1 MAEEKEK
8 KVRKRTLLQ
17 KIVNVFLYTG
27 IILLIFIL
35 IFLGFS
41 QTSTFREYLRTTVCN
56 LANKELNGHLSIGRI
71 DGTIFSSLV
80 LRNTVVSMGQDTLLN
95 AGIIEVKA
103 SPLQI
108 FLKKIYIRK
117 IAVSNTK
124 ISLVTDSSGTLNI
137 SRLFPPTPKDSIH
150 SKFPFKIVAPDIE
163 LKDIDFSLR
172 DYNLHQNSSTYDYL
186 NMHDFKIRKLNLSA
200 SAVADIGEN
209 SYALDIN
216 NFSFNPNLEDFKLEK
231 LSGEFYID
239 TNEVNINNL
248 KILTGGSDITIT
260 TKISN
265 FNIFDSTAFSKL
277 NQARISADMNAKKF
291 DFDDLSSFVPA
302 TSMLKGTASLNLK
315 ANGTLK
321 DLTYNE
327 LELNYLDTHLE
338 SKGKITDLM
347 NAGKMY
353 ITANFFESRIRES
366 DAAKLLPSIGIP
378 VIKNLDVVNFD
389 TLVYEG
395 NPLNFKTR
403 AFLRSGGGSADINGS
418 LDLRQQDM
426 IYDLNLITRNLNLS
440 PLTGLSTIFNSKLS
454 IKGSG
459 TSPSRL
465 KAFVKFNGDG
475 SSFEG
480 NTLDSLRFF
489 ANADSEKINCSLLL
503 KSNFADADLISNFNF
518 SNKGKP
524 SYKIKG
530 SFGRLN
536 LAEFTHDSTA
546 KSNLNFSL
554 DGSGS
559 NFDPDKLN
567 LYLTLDLGKSEIHGV
582 NIDSAR
588 AIADIRSNDNG
599 ERVINLI
606 SDLADIT
613 ITGNFSTAHTIN
625 LLAKEAGY
633 VSGAVN
639 DKINQILYPD
649 SLFNRQVTN
658 GLAVLNKT
666 ASKAKIVKMV
676 YPATNLKYYIEFKNF
691 DLLSLLL
698 GSGKISLNGDM
709 SGVINDTSGNV
720 FISSNTNM
728 DYFRYLGKNNIFLL
742 SNLNLNLN
750 VSNNVDSIYLKDITA
765 NLSASSDRIYAGK
778 DFKNLNLNL
787 NLKNDIANID
797 FYGKMEDNLTS
808 NLSGKFDLT
817 DNSVQL
823 DLDTLKILYNNFL
836 LSNKGNVRINY
847 SKDNISI
854 NNFDLARNGG
864 EINLRG
870 TLSRYGSQDLKV
882 SMSRIRA
889 YDLTT
894 NLFNLGKETSLDGNI
909 HLNAEIT
916 GDFTD
921 PLAKVNFGVDSIKFK
936 DKNIGMILGSMNYAD
951 KDLNVDV
958 RFLDSLINRNKP
970 KLLLSGDIPIDLAF
984 TGVEE
989 RFAKDKQINLSLKA
1003 NDFDLSPVGNAFP
1016 KIENL
1021 TGDVAASL
1029 NLTGTPEDL
1038 IPSGTLSIQNSSFLL
1053 TPNNIE
1059 YSSGIKLSINNN
1071 TITIDSLMLA
1081 NIPGTKN
1088 GGAITGTGS
1097 VGLKNFSIASV
1108 LVNLNGSLKVLSED
1122 SKAVSPSIYGD
1133 LVIQTDGSIVYTMS
1147 NETSFLKAPIIV
1159 KEAKLTFPPTQSAYQ
1174 SSSNNFVYRYV
1185 SNGSSNVSTEEDFER
1200 LIRQSAEKNS
1210 NRSASVPALNSL
1222 FNYSVN
1228 VQVQNEA
1235 KLKFVLSRELNQNL
1249 TANLNGN
1256 IKYENIGG
1264 KTNVQGELSLLD
1276 GSTLEFLKTFE
1287 ASGTIRFESDLS
1299 NPFLNITATY
1309 RNYYTPPDA
1318 GGQEEPV
1325 EVKIK
1330 LNGLLKDLST
1340 SFLQDKNNIS
1350 VYVGSDNINNNKS
1363 DPTKTIND
1371 AVMFILT
1378 GKFSTDMSQQ
1388 QQSQAINQSGSF
1400 ASSTATSLAG
1410 SLLGMVAQK
1419 ISGGY
1424 VSNVELRN
1432 VGSTT
1437 KFNLV
1442 GKVNKF
1448 RYTIG
1453 GSTEVFQDLS
1463 QVNMQIE
1470 YPLLQNLLLRYE
1482 RKEAINQTSTIT
1494 NDMIN
1499 EIGLKYRFEF

>member
-17 KIVNVFLYTG
+17 KTVNVFLYAG
-27 IILLIFIL
+27 IIVLIIVL

-56 LANKELNGHLSIGRI
+56 IVNKELNGHLSIGRI

-80 LRNTVVSMGQDTLLN
+80 LRNTIVNMGPDTLLN
-95 AGIIEVKA
+95 AGIVEVKV
-103 SPLQI
+103 SPFQI
-108 FLKKIYIRK
+108 FLKRIYIRK
-117 IAVSNTK
+117 VAISDTKVSLIA
-124 ISLVTDSSGTLNI
+124 DSSGTLNI
-137 SRLFPPTPKDSIH
+137 SRLFPPTPKNTTH
-150 SKFPFKIVAPDIE
+150 SKFPFKIVAPDIGLTNVE
-163 LKDIDFSLR
+163 FSLR
-172 DYNLHQNSSTYDYL
+172 DYNIPKDNSSYENI
-186 NMHDFKIRKLNLSA
+186 NMHDFKIKNLNLSA

-231 LSGEFYID
+231 LSGKFYID
-239 TNEVNINNL
+239 TNEVKINNL
-248 KILTGGSDITIT
+248 RILTGGSDIALTA
-260 TKISN
+260 KISD
-265 FNIFDSTAFSKL
+265 FNLFDSTAFTNL
-277 NQARISADMNAKKF
+277 NKAKISTDLSAKKF
-291 DFDDLSSFVPA
+291 NFDDLSSFVPA
-302 TSMLKGTASLNLK
+302 ASMLEGTASFNLV

-321 DLTYNE
+321 DLTYNR

-338 SKGKITDLM
+338 SKGKITDIM
-347 NAGKMY
+347 NAGKMH
-353 ITANFFESRIRES
+353 ITANFYDSRIKES
-366 DAAKLLPSIGIP
+366 DAAKLFPSIKIP

-395 NPLNFKTR
+395 NPLNFKMK
-403 AFLRSGGGSADINGS
+403 AFLRSGGGSANINGS
-418 LDLRQQDM
+418 LDFRQRDM
-426 IYDLNLITRNLNLS
+426 IYDLNLTTLNLNLS
-440 PLTGLSTIFNSKLS
+440 PLTGLSAIFNSRIS

-459 TSPSRL
+459 TSTERM
-465 KAFVKFNGDG
+465 KASIKFNGDG
-475 SSFEG
+475 SYFEG
-480 NTLDSLRFF
+480 NPLDSLKFI
-489 ANADSEKINCSLLL
+489 ANADSQKINFHFLL
-503 KSNFADADLISNFNF
+503 KSNFANADVISNFNF
-518 SNKGKP
+518 SNKDKP
-524 SYKIKG
+524 SYKIRG

-567 LYLTLDLGKSEIHGV
+567 LYLTLELGKSEIHGV

-588 AIADIRSNDNG
+588 AIADIRSDDNG

-613 ITGNFSTAHTIN
+613 ITGNFSTTHTIN
-625 LLAKEAGY
+625 LLSKEAGY
-633 VSGAVN
+633 ISGAVK

-658 GLAVLNKT
+658 GLAVINKT
-666 ASKAKIVKMV
+666 KTKAKIIKTI

-709 SGVINDTSGNV
+709 NGVIKDTSGNV

-750 VSNNVDSIYLKDITA
+750 VSNNIDSVYLKDITA
-765 NLSASSDRIYAGK
+765 NLTASSDRIYAGK
-778 DFKNLNLNL
+778 DFKNLSLNL
-787 NLKNDIANID
+787 NLKKDVANID
-797 FYGKMEDNLTS
+797 FYGRMEDNLTS
-808 NLSGKFDLT
+808 NLSGRFDLT

-823 DLDTLKILYNNFL
+823 DLDTMKILYNNFL
-836 LSNKGNVRINY
+836 LSNKGNVSINY
-847 SKDNISI
+847 SKDNIII

-870 TLSRYGSQDLKV
+870 TLSRYGSQDLKI
-882 SMSRIRA
+882 SMSGIRA
-889 YDLTT
+889 YDLST
-894 NLFNLGKETSLDGNI
+894 NLFNMGNETALDGNI

-916 GDFTD
+916 GDFAD

-936 DKNIGMILGSMNYAD
+936 NKNVGLILGNINYAD
-951 KDLNVDV
+951 KNLNVDV
-958 RFLDSLINRNKP
+958 RFLDSLINRNNP
-970 KLLLSGDIPIDLAF
+970 KLLVSGEIPIDIAF
-984 TGVEE
+984 TGVQE
-989 RFAKDKQINLSLKA
+989 RFIKDKQINLSLTA

-1029 NLTGTPEDL
+1029 HLSGTPEDL
-1038 IPSGTLSIQNSSFLL
+1038 IPSGLLSIKNSSFILM
-1053 TPNNIE
+1053 PNNIE
-1059 YSSGIKLSINNN
+1059 YSAGIKLSINNN
-1071 TITIDSLMLA
+1071 TVTIDSLMLA
-1081 NIPGTKN
+1081 NIHGTKN

-1097 VGLKNFSIASV
+1097 VGLKNFSITSV
-1108 LVNLNGSLKVLSED
+1108 LVNLTGSLKVLSEE
-1122 SKAVSPSIYGD
+1122 SKAVSPSVYGD
-1133 LVIQTDGSIVYTMS
+1133 LVIQTDGNIEYTMS
-1147 NETSFLKAPIIV
+1147 NETSYLKAPIIV
-1159 KEAKLTFPPTQSAYQ
+1159 KEANLTFPPTQSAYQ
-1174 SSSNNFVYRYV
+1174 SSSNNFIYRFV
-1185 SNGSSNVSTEEDFER
+1185 SNGPSKISTEEDFER
-1200 LIRQSAEKNS
+1200 LIRQSSEENS
-1210 NRSASVPALNSL
+1210 NRSVSVPALNSL
-1222 FNYSVN
+1222 FNYRIS

-1249 TANLNGN
+1249 TANLSGN
-1256 IKYENIGG
+1256 IKYENIDG
-1264 KTNVQGELSLLD
+1264 KTNVQGELTLLD

-1287 ASGTIRFESDLS
+1287 AAGTIRFENDLS

-1318 GGQEEPV
+1318 AGQEEPV

-1330 LNGLLKDLST
+1330 LSGLLKDLST

-1378 GKFSTDMSQQ
+1378 GKFSTDMTQQ

-1400 ASSTATSLAG
+1400 ASNTATSLAG

-1437 KFNLV
+1437 KFNLI

-1494 NDMIN
+1494 NEMIN